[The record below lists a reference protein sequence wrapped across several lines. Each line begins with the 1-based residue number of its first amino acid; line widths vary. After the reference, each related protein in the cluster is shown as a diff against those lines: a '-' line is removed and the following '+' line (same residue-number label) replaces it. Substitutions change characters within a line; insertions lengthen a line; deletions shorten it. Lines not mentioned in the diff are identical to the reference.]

1 MSCDPGPPPDPA
13 NVQGLILRGYT
24 HRYSTHML
32 FRVPDRASAA
42 KFVEALLPL
51 VQSGA
56 NWGAK
61 KPCMML
67 NIGFTVAGLRIATA
81 LDDDALDDFPA
92 VFCNGPTSDDSQLSL
107 CDFGD
112 SNPANW
118 WAKNFEQ
125 PQLHCVVHAY
135 ALDPDAMKRIV
146 GTVARAA
153 AAAGVT
159 ELFGTADK
167 TRYRQ
172 ADFDDDRI
180 QFGYRDGISDPL
192 QNWPQPGAAPD
203 PATLPNFLIGY
214 PCSCSEPGPA
224 GDSAAAR
231 FAKDGCYNAFRIVS
245 QDVAGFEAFL
255 TAQAPAIATTLGIAE
270 ADAREWLAA
279 KLVGRWRNG
288 SPLEVSPDAPDEKTR
303 QEAVFEFGDDKTG
316 AKCPLSSHIRVSN
329 PRDQKLD
336 VINTPPPRLARR
348 GMPYGP
354 WGIGPGPDRGLIG
367 LFLCGALDR
376 QFEKI
381 YHWLN
386 VNDFSP
392 LFGPRF
398 NTQDAVL
405 GNRGVSSASKA
416 FSIPTPKGT
425 IKIAPLPQFL
435 TTRGT
440 AYCLLPSLASLRA
453 IAAQSV

>member
-1 MSCDPGPPPDPA
+1 MSGDPRPFDPA
-13 NVQGLILRGYT
+13 DVQGLILRGYR
-24 HRYSTHML
+24 HPRSTHML
-32 FRVPDRASAA
+32 FRVPDRAAAA

-56 NWGAK
+56 NWGPE
-61 KPCMML
+61 KPRKML
-67 NIGFTVAGLRIATA
+67 NIGFTAAGLRIATA
-81 LDDDALDDFPA
+81 LNVDEFPT
-92 VFCNGPTSDDSQLSL
+92 VFRKGPTSPDSQLSL
-107 CDFGD
+107 CDLGD
-112 SNPANW
+112 SKPANW
-118 WAKNFEQ
+118 WARNFDQ
-125 PQLHCVVHAY
+125 FQLHCVVHAY
-135 ALDPDAMKRIV
+135 ALDDGAMRELV
-146 GTVARAA
+146 DTVAGAA
-153 AAAGVT
+153 AAAGVA

-167 TRYRQ
+167 TRFEQ
-172 ADFDDDRI
+172 ARFKDDLI

-192 QNWPQPGAAPD
+192 QNWPEPGAAPD

-214 PCSCSEPGPA
+214 PCSVSQPGPT

-231 FAKDGCYNAFRIVS
+231 FAKDGCYNAFRIIS

-255 TAQAPAIATTLGIAE
+255 TAQAPAIAATLGITE

-303 QEAVFEFGDDKTG
+303 NEAVFDYGNDATG
-316 AKCPLSSHIRVSN
+316 SKCPLSAHIRVSN
-329 PRDQKLD
+329 PRDQTLD

-354 WGIGPGPDRGLIG
+354 GGSEPGPDRGLIG

-405 GNRGVSSASKA
+405 GSRAVSGASKA
-416 FSIPTPKGT
+416 FSIPTAKGT
-425 IKIAPLPQFL
+425 IKIAPLPQLL

-440 AYCLLPSLASLRA
+440 AYCLLPSIPSLRD
-453 IAAQSV
+453 IAAQRA